1 MWLNSL
7 RDLTMLVFGLL
18 KRFWN
23 QFTKK
28 TVLKYWLISFMWP
41 KNVMNITI
49 YILNMPSFLPYKVLH
64 FLGKTSVLIINFYQK
79 RYQCKKYLCETNV
92 GQFLRFGSYNFLCLD
107 SKFLNQW
114 IDFNDDLTKIM
125 IISTYL
131 AILQNSCFL
140 SFCTQFFSSNQNV
153 HCSHLKSFLFLNCIE
168 NNNLHSE
175 YTIVSALESA
185 PLFR

>member
-114 IDFNDDLTKIM
+114 IDFYWRFDKNNDYFNIFGNITKFM
-125 IISTYL
+125 FSF
-131 AILQNSCFL
+131 IL
-140 SFCTQFFSSNQNV
+140 
-153 HCSHLKSFLFLNCIE
+153 
-168 NNNLHSE
+168 
-175 YTIVSALESA
+175 YTIFFVKSKCALQSFEKFSFSQLYWKQQSTFWICHRFCLRKC
-185 PLFR
+185 PTF

>member
-28 TVLKYWLISFMWP
+28 TVLKYWIISFMWP

-64 FLGKTSVLIINFYQK
+64 FLGKTSVLIINFDLK
-79 RYQCKKYLCETNV
+79 RYECRKISMYECRYSMVQWMYKKLYW
-92 GQFLRFGSYNFLCLD
+92 RLD
-107 SKFLNQW
+107 KNNDYFNIISNISKFMFSFIFLVNSK
-114 IDFNDDLTKIM
+114 FV
-125 IISTYL
+125 
-131 AILQNSCFL
+131 LQ
-140 SFCTQFFSSNQNV
+140 SFENFSFFQV
-153 HCSHLKSFLFLNCIE
+153 
-168 NNNLHSE
+168 
-175 YTIVSALESA
+175 YWT
-185 PLFR
+185 